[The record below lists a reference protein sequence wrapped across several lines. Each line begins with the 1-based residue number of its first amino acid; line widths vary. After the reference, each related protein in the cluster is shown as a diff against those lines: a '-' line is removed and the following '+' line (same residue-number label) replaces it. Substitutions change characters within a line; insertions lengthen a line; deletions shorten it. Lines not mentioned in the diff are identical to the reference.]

1 MSSWE
6 EEPAPGKRCR
16 PETNAETGWGRI
28 SEGHGIA
35 RRRTPQTP
43 DTTPPFPLQAPPPR
57 PAKVIPDGSRSPD
70 DAARRAGW
78 VGAASDG
85 GQGLRAPHPARV
97 APGHGYPVLDAWNW
111 GVEALAWCP
120 RCERWHIHGAQW
132 PDEPIRLLAHCY
144 RAGGY
149 SSYVL
154 ELNGRATREMVADA
168 FRRHQIGPAA
178 CLERHRLRAR
188 GLYPTKRRR
197 KRRTR
202 C

>member
-1 MSSWE
+1 M
-6 EEPAPGKRCR
+6 
-16 PETNAETGWGRI
+16 ETGLGRQI
-28 SEGHGIA
+28 SEGDGIA
-35 RRRTPQTP
+35 PRRPPQAP
-43 DTTPPFPLQAPPPR
+43 DTTPPFPPPR
-57 PAKVIPDGSRSPD
+57 PAKEIPDGSRSPD

-85 GQGLRAPHPARV
+85 RQGYPRSPHPARV
-97 APGHGYPVLDAWNW
+97 APGHGYPILDAWNW

-120 RCERWHIHGAQW
+120 RCDRWHIHGAQR
-132 PDEPIRLLAHCY
+132 PDEPIHLQAHCHKV
-144 RAGGY
+144 GGF

-168 FRRHQIGPAA
+168 FRRRQIGPAA
-178 CLERHRLRAR
+178 CLERDRLRAR